1 MDHVRRLLRSRL
13 FTGPEAQPSASQ
25 IIGWWEARRLAYNL
39 VVGLTGLLSILLVFV
54 IAVVAEHVTGEPVGL
69 PDPPLLAIVG
79 VVAYGVMAN
88 VCYTGGWV
96 AELAVRRLWGPAAGA
111 FGEIAFALGAAFSV
125 VLTLSPVVLAA
136 AAAGINLGFHALGL
150 DVDAPGVAE

>member
-39 VVGLTGLLSILLVFV
+39 VVGLTG
-54 IAVVAEHVTGEPVGL
+54 EPVGL

-96 AELAVRRLWGPAAGA
+96 VELIVRRLWGPAAGA
-111 FGEIAFALGAAFSV
+111 FGEIAFALGVAFSV
-125 VLTLSPVVLAA
+125 VLTLSPVALAA